1 MKKNNNVW
9 YDLPDRL
16 ELRSGDASI
25 SDTDDFLLFLRGL
38 SFTGSAIGAGDP
50 SVSSIWKCGPG
61 IRYCKLYIR
70 NVVQLKWVILGWIER
85 GKISIINGWDG
96 FWIWRKSG
104 IVANRK
110 WAGGALLMATR
121 DVTLLRLRCLVQC
134 VLMSYV
140 ITEKRCSFLLFYL
153 FSSIHKCIYQYQNRT
168 FWHLMKLRSRSDD
181 L

>member
-1 MKKNNNVW
+1 MKKNNNNVW

-61 IRYCKLYIR
+61 MRYCKLYIR
-70 NVVQLKWVILGWIER
+70 NVVQLKCVILGGIER
-85 GKISIINGWDG
+85 GKFALFNGWDG

-110 WAGGALLMATR
+110 WAGTVLSR
-121 DVTLLRLRCLVQC
+121 DVTLLRLRCHVQC

-140 ITEKRCSFLLFYL
+140 ITEKHCSFFILLFL
-153 FSSIHKCIYQYQNRT
+153 
-168 FWHLMKLRSRSDD
+168 
-181 L
+181 

>member
-1 MKKNNNVW
+1 MKNNNKVCD

-61 IRYCKLYIR
+61 TRYCKLCIR
-70 NVVQLKWVILGWIER
+70 NVAQLKWDIWGWIER
-85 GKISIINGWDG
+85 GKFAIFNGWDG
-96 FWIWRKSG
+96 FWIWRKSE

-110 WAGGALLMATR
+110 WAGGMGTN
-121 DVTLLRLRCLVQC
+121 DVTLPRLRCLVQC

-140 ITEKRCSFLLFYL
+140 KQQKSIVLFLFFYF
-153 FSSIHKCIYQYQNRT
+153 FSSIHKCICQYQNHT
-168 FWHLMKLRSRSDD
+168 IWHLMKLSSRSDD